1 MSLNKMKDW
10 YKNNHLRDED
20 YLIAEKQIMELE
32 GFLKEQYFAP
42 LEDLTEEELDV
53 IIHYLVVTNQNTV
66 QSFVVLMRYYKA
78 IGHHD
83 LFIHLTK
90 YTGAIGVVE
99 SILKKLERVVGIER
113 SNAITTRIDIPV
125 LGTDLDEITVFT
137 RDFIELLEHE
147 LSEHE
152 LRRVLADNHH
162 QIPKEAFMQ
171 EKIYYESS
179 PTLEA
184 YLKDLHERK
193 VKELTKFMEEKRV
206 WYEQEITQDVVDY
219 VKSNQEIMSA
229 VLKDNA
235 LYITKIP
242 FDTKKFLESEN
253 EDDQAYYLCHCP
265 FAREAL
271 RHKEFKISANWCYCS
286 GGFTKF
292 PFDVIFEQDLK
303 IEMLESALR
312 KDGSCRF
319 KIDLSTID
327 YKK

>member
-1 MSLNKMKDW
+1 MSLDVLKAW
-10 YKNNHLRDED
+10 YQTNHLSMDDYRHADEF
-20 YLIAEKQIMELE
+20 ISEIE
-32 GFLKEQYFAP
+32 GFLGDQHFP
-42 LEDLTEEELDV
+42 TLEDLDEDELDMV
-53 IIHYLVVTNQNTV
+53 IRYLVFTNQNTIE
-66 QSFVVLMRYYKA
+66 SFVILMRYYKA

-99 SILKKLERVVGIER
+99 SILKKLERVAGKER
-113 SNAITTRIDIPV
+113 FEHLVQKIDIPV
-125 LGTDLDEITVFT
+125 LGTDLHDITVFT
-137 RDFIELLEHE
+137 KEFIEILEIN
-147 LSEHE
+147 LSDSE

-162 QIPKEAFMQ
+162 QIPKEAFME
-171 EKIYYESS
+171 EKIYYEAA

-206 WYEQEITQDVVDY
+206 WFEQEITQDVIDY
-219 VKSNQEIMSA
+219 VKANQEIMSA
-229 VLKDNA
+229 VLKDET

-242 FDTKKFLESEN
+242 YDTKKYLESQN
-253 EDDQAYYLCHCP
+253 DDDQAYYLCHCP

-292 PFDVIFEQDLK
+292 PFDVIFDQELNID
-303 IEMLESALR
+303 MLESALR

-319 KIDLSTID
+319 KIDLSNVK

>member
-1 MSLNKMKDW
+1 MNLEKMKIW
-10 YKNNHLRDED
+10 YKTNHLKDED
-20 YLIAEKQIMELE
+20 FLFAEKLIRELE
-32 GFLKEQYFAP
+32 GFLQEQHFP
-42 LEDLTEEELDV
+42 TLEDLTEDELDMV
-53 IIHYLVVTNQNTV
+53 IRYLLFTGQNTIP
-66 QSFVVLMRYYKA
+66 SFVVLMRYYRL

-99 SILKKLERVVGIER
+99 SILKKLERVIGKERADRIHSDIE
-113 SNAITTRIDIPV
+113 IPV
-125 LGTDLDEITVFT
+125 LGTDLHDITVFT
-137 RDFIELLEHE
+137 KEFIEMLEKT
-147 LSEHE
+147 LSESE
-152 LRRVLADNHH
+152 MRRVLADNHH

-171 EKIYYESS
+171 EKIYYEAA

-193 VKELTKFMEEKRV
+193 VKELTTFMEEKRV
-206 WYEQEITQDVVDY
+206 WFEQEITQDVVDY

-229 VLKDNA
+229 VLIDDA

-242 FDTKKFLESEN
+242 YDTKKFLESDN
-253 EDDQAYYLCHCP
+253 DDDQAYYLCHCP

-292 PFDVIFEQDLK
+292 PFDVIFEKDLK

-319 KIDLSTID
+319 KIDLSGVD